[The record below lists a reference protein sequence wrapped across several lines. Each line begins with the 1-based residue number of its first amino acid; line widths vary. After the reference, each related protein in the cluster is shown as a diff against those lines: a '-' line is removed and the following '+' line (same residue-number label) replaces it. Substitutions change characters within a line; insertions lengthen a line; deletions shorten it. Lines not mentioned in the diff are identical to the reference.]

1 MQPPGHTWWDI
12 IEEHARRFPERDALA
27 HGDGAIT
34 YGELAAREQ
43 DFQRVAFR
51 AQCLDRDGF
60 AGLGRRDDNRLGC
73 EV

>member
-34 YGELAAREQ
+34 YGELAARV
-43 DFQRVAFR
+43 RRCA
-51 AQCLDRDGF
+51 
-60 AGLGRRDDNRLGC
+60 AGLSARGIGAG
-73 EV
+73 